1 MAMKYYLYMIGKV
14 VGSLRRVDLDPD
26 VLILDRRD
34 HRTRTWIPTP
44 SMISITGLG
53 SDADA
58 FKEISKQEADRII
71 KKEEPPR
78 RGGSPGREGG

>member
-1 MAMKYYLYMIGKV
+1 MKYYLYMIGKAA
-14 VGSLRRVDLDPD
+14 GSLRRVDLDPD

-34 HRTRTWIPTP
+34 HKKRRWISTP

-58 FKEISKQEADRII
+58 FKEISKREADEII
-71 KKEEPPR
+71 KREET
-78 RGGSPGREGG
+78 